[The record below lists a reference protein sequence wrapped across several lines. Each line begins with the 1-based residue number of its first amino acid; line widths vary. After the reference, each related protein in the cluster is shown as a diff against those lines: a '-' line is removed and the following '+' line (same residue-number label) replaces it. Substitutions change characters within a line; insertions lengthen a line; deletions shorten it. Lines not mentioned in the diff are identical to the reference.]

1 MMNKKNSFQY
11 SYAIIIINII
21 IVVVV
26 VLIAMIMDSTRVI
39 AAVRMI
45 IITKTTIK
53 VINASFNAAVT
64 YCVN

>member
-26 VLIAMIMDSTRVI
+26 LIAMIMDSTRVI

-45 IITKTTIK
+45 VIMKTIIK
-53 VINASFNAAVT
+53 VINASFNVVVA